1 MSPQVRNNAE
11 RGRFEM
17 DTSAGLAVAL
27 YRLSPGTMTIYH
39 TEVPVALRGGGI
51 GERLVRGVLEEVRRL
66 DLAVV
71 PACPFVRAVID
82 RHPEFQDLLR

>member
-39 TEVPVALRGGGI
+39 TEVPVALRGRGLGY
-51 GERLVRGVLEEVRRL
+51 RLVRGVLEEARRL
-66 DLAVV
+66 DLKVV